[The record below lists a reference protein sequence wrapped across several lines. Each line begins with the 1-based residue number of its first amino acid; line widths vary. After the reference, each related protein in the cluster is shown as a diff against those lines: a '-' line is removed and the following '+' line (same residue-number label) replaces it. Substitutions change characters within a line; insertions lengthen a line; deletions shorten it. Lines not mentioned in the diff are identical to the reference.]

1 MNHNAS
7 TGLDP
12 HAVEMWLRTLHAR
25 HDGTGHFTV
34 SWTTSGGRIASR
46 HFTITDGIDQAVE
59 HIRQIDQ
66 ARPAGIYAR
75 VTSTAE
81 IPERRGGA
89 GLSYTLPAL
98 WADIDIAG
106 PGHKHDDTKPGV
118 LPLPGDEQQGRAI
131 VTEAG
136 LPEPTIW
143 IHSGGGLYPIWV
155 IDPVPVI
162 AGHLDQAKALARG
175 WQTVLGKAAERLG
188 LHYGTEVS
196 DLARVLRIPGT
207 VNRKDEPGWPCRF
220 LSSGGPTYTSR
231 QLRDA
236 LVAVQPEPEPRPEP
250 GPQQDGQTPPR
261 DGGFDWNSVWNDDG
275 VKPGDDFNEHATA
288 EIVIEM
294 LTEAG
299 WSIDHED
306 SRKIYLRRPGK
317 TDPGHSATVDR
328 TTRGLWVFSG
338 DAHPF
343 RAHTEGIDKGER
355 PFSVYA
361 ILHHGGNYTAAA
373 RALSRAGFGRRSTP
387 TGSSRRDQPD
397 DPEDGQPEPAPAD
410 EKTGGDLPSP
420 NQPLAVARRLVARMR
435 VPRLWWR
442 GDFYQW
448 QGTRWDATET
458 SFIEHWIYR
467 QTEHAEYEFVDA
479 KGEASMRAWAP
490 NKKRVAD
497 VAHALGVGALQRF
510 GDDDKVTATT
520 NGILEIGPAGRT
532 LLPHTPER
540 FNLFSLPFAYD
551 ADAECPFWLAFLESI
566 LPGDQQAHDFL
577 GEWFGYVLSGRTDQ
591 QKILALIGE
600 RRSGKGTIAR
610 VLAAMLGKENIAG
623 LDLNL
628 LPGNFGLESLIGK
641 SLAISGDVRWHSRS
655 VGDAVPILLQVSGQD
670 NVTAHRKNRSSWS
683 GELGVRFMLMSNDT
697 PTFSDRSGALSGR
710 MIYVKFAQSFYGRED
725 VSLTDKLLHELP
737 GILNWALDGLE
748 RLNGRGRF
756 TEPISGQAEA
766 EAARRLS
773 DPIGAFLEDWCVID
787 PGRDISL
794 DLLFTRYRHWCESE
808 GRTKDSTTKEIF
820 SRDLRSKVPALTVK
834 RERVGGKQVRNL
846 YGIGCDVTNGF
857 DPGPRPF

>member
-1 MNHNAS
+1 MIDNAS
-7 TGLDP
+7 TGLDLQ
-12 HAVEMWLRTLHAR
+12 AVDAWLRTLHDR
-25 HDGTGHFTV
+25 HDGTGYFTV
-34 SWTTSGGRIASR
+34 SWTTGDGRLASK
-46 HFTITDGIDQAVE
+46 HFTVANGIGQAVE
-59 HIRQIDQ
+59 HIRQLDQ
-66 ARPAGIYAR
+66 SKPAGIYAR
-75 VTSTAE
+75 VTATSE

-89 GLSYTLPAL
+89 NISYTLPAV

-118 LPLPGDEQQGRAI
+118 LPLPADEQQGRAI
-131 VTEAG
+131 VAEAG
-136 LPEPTIW
+136 LPKPTMW

-162 AGHLDQAKALARG
+162 AKHLDQAKALARG

-196 DLARVLRIPGT
+196 DLARVLRVPGT
-207 VNRKDEPGWPCRF
+207 VNRKEAPGRPSRF
-220 LSSGGPTYTSR
+220 LSTDGPTYTSR

-236 LVAVQPEPEPRPEP
+236 LAALQPDPDPQPQP
-250 GPQQDGQTPPR
+250 GPEQPRQAPPR
-261 DGGFDWNSVWNDDG
+261 AGGFDWDSVWNDDG
-275 VKPGDDFNEHATA
+275 IKPGDDFNERATA
-288 EIVIEM
+288 EVVVEM

-299 WSIDHED
+299 WSVNHED
-306 SRKIYLRRPGK
+306 SAKIYLRRPGK

-343 RAHTEGIDKGER
+343 RAHIDGVDKGER

-361 ILHHGGNYTAAA
+361 ILHHGGNYSEAA
-373 RALSRAGFGRRSTP
+373 RALGRSGFGKRSSRSTNDNRASA
-387 TGSSRRDQPD
+387 GDDQD
-397 DPEDGQPEPAPAD
+397 DADPAPAD
-410 EKTGGDLPSP
+410 EKTGGELPSP
-420 NQPLAVARRLVARMR
+420 NQPLAVARRLVARMTHTPALVARRLLPVAEHTLGRHRAQRHR
-435 VPRLWWR
+435 VLDLPADRACHLR
-442 GDFYQW
+442 
-448 QGTRWDATET
+448 AL
-458 SFIEHWIYR
+458 
-467 QTEHAEYEFVDA
+467 DA
-479 KGEASMRAWAP
+479 KGVASMRAWAP

-510 GDDDKVTATT
+510 GETDKVTATT
-520 NGILEIGPAGRT
+520 NGVLDISPAGRV
-532 LLPHTPER
+532 LLPHTPDR

-551 ADAECPFWLAFLESI
+551 AEAECPAWMAFLESV
-566 LPGDQQAHDFL
+566 LPDDQQAHDFL

-610 VLAAMLGKENIAG
+610 VLTAMLGKENVAG

-641 SLAISGDVRWHSRS
+641 SLAVSGDVRWHSRS

-670 NVTAHRKNRSSWS
+670 GVTAHRKNRSSWS
-683 GELGVRFMLMSNDT
+683 GQLGVRFMLMSNDT

-710 MIYVKFAQSFYGRED
+710 MIFVKFAQSFYGRED
-725 VSLTDKLLHELP
+725 VSLTDKLLAELP
-737 GILNWALDGLE
+737 GVLNWALDGLE

-773 DPIGAFLEDWCVID
+773 DPIGAFIEDWCVVD
-787 PGRDISL
+787 PDRDIAL
-794 DLLFTRYRHWCESE
+794 DLLFTRYRHWCDSE

-820 SRDLRSKVPALTVK
+820 SRDLRSKVPKLDVK
-834 RERVGGKQVRNL
+834 RQRVGGKQVRTL
-846 YGIGCDVTNGF
+846 YGIGCDVTSF
-857 DPGPRPF
+857 EPGPRPF